1 MIWITQV
8 DYLGDYK
15 LKLAFSDGL
24 IGTVDLEA
32 TIKNDPRDLFQEL
45 TNLEQFKRH
54 RLDMDT
60 VVWENGLDLAPEYLH
75 SLAVKMPIA
84 A

>member
-1 MIWITQV
+1 M
-8 DYLGDYK
+8 DYLGEYK

-32 TIKNDPRDLFQEL
+32 TIKNDPRGLFKEL
-45 TNLEQFKRH
+45 ADLEQFNHH

-75 SLAVKMPIA
+75 SLAEQIPIA